1 VIGRLVRRSASC
13 IDRYRPRPSE
23 EAMSRECEVTGK
35 KPLMGNNVS
44 HSNVHTKKRFEINL
58 VTKRFWL
65 EDEKRWITLRVTT
78 RGMRTIDKRGLAA
91 VVKDL
96 RAAGKK
102 I

>member
-1 VIGRLVRRSASC
+1 
-13 IDRYRPRPSE
+13 
-23 EAMSRECEVTGK
+23 MSKVCDVTGK
-35 KPLMGNNVS
+35 RPLVGHNVS
-44 HSNVHTKKRFEINL
+44 HSNRHTKRRFEINL
-58 VTKRFWL
+58 ITKRFWL
-65 EDEKRWITLRVTT
+65 EDEKRWITLDVSA

>member
-1 VIGRLVRRSASC
+1 
-13 IDRYRPRPSE
+13 
-23 EAMSRECEVTGK
+23 MSKVCEITGK
-35 KPLMGNNVS
+35 KPLVGHNVS
-44 HSNVHTKKRFEINL
+44 HSNRHTKRRFEINL
-58 VTKRFWL
+58 ITKRFWL
-65 EDEKRWITLRVTT
+65 EDEKRWITLNVSA